1 MTTTTTTPPNP
12 KQGKHPAPP
21 IRCLGPFQISPTI
34 YLTPIYISDAPEQH
48 RILNLNDSFFKG
60 LYSDSM
66 IFPFPEGEALRFST
80 FQEEERA
87 KQGVCQTWAIRTTVN
102 GPMIGLFSLEPQDH
116 REMGPCYL
124 GKGLVLNAM
133 STQRTDSND
142 KGEGGDDVPLNCGG
156 IGYWLSPEHAG
167 KCIMTDVLKFALTH
181 LARREFGYDRVHG
194 ESWSDNNGSTR
205 VMERAGML
213 PVIGLP
219 IFVPKFNA
227 TKDVAHFIYDIP
239 SDS

>member
-1 MTTTTTTPPNP
+1 MTIAITTQPDPP
-12 KQGKHPAPP
+12 QSQHPAPP

-34 YLTPIYISDAPEQH
+34 YLTPIHISDAPEQH
-48 RILNLNDSFFKG
+48 RILNLNDSFFRG

-66 IFPFPEGEALRFST
+66 TFPFSQGEAFRFST
-80 FQEEERA
+80 FQEEERV
-87 KQGVCQTWAIRTTVN
+87 KQGVCQTWAIRATVN

-124 GKGLVLNAM
+124 GKELVLNTM
-133 STQRTDSND
+133 STPRTDND
-142 KGEGGDDVPLNCGG
+142 DKHESGDDVPLNCGG
-156 IGYWLSPEHAG
+156 VGYWLSPEHASKG
-167 KCIMTDVLKFALTH
+167 IMTDVLKFALTH
-181 LARREFGYDRVHG
+181 LARREFEYDRVHG
-194 ESWSDNNGSTR
+194 ECWSDNIGSTR
-205 VMERAGML
+205 VMERAGMQ

-239 SDS
+239 N